1 VYASIYDLG
10 NTPTG
15 IRQQVTGFR
24 ICVGMYL
31 LGGTTESK
39 GHEPTA
45 KAAGLSL
52 DEPEDA

>member
-1 VYASIYDLG
+1 VYASIHAPG
-10 NTPTG
+10 NTLAG

-39 GHEPTA
+39 GDFGRA
-45 KAAGLSL
+45 SVRGL
-52 DEPEDA
+52 A